1 MDFGFFP
8 ALQNEGQNPRG
19 ILSHTVIPPCRHFS
33 IVPGAIIEYDKIV
46 KSGFLTRAL
55 RNALLVMVLFSFG
68 LARGE
73 GKSIRLRNE
82 MILTPP
88 AQTSLASSQVESANG
103 NHLFLIQFQ
112 EHPLAAQ
119 RAVLQSMGVDLLKF
133 IPDDAFIARLTNAS
147 PEQVRALN
155 FVRWV
160 GPYLARHKI
169 HPRLSAAVRRANAPL
184 AVNLLLSPRA
194 TADELAEVRG
204 LLASV
209 IHESHLRQG
218 VIVRG
223 VLEPGA
229 LNKLAGLDAVLW
241 IEPAPH
247 RKLIDE
253 AASKLV
259 GGDDGRVATPT
270 VTEQLGFGGQGVT
283 VCVADT
289 GLDTGN
295 TNTLHPDVRG
305 RVTGFKYYPPLTDG
319 SDGYGH
325 GTHCAGIV
333 AGNAATGEKDPNSGA
348 WYGLGAA
355 NQASLFIERI
365 FDADANEV
373 SPAPS
378 DETLTQDAVRNGA
391 QIGANSWG
399 NDVQGEY
406 DTDAAQFDELVRDAD
421 SVTPG
426 DQPYILEF
434 SAGNA
439 GPDSQTLDSPATG
452 KNVIATG
459 ASENTP
465 NYYAEI
471 YDLYDD
477 GPDTVADFSSC
488 GPCEDGRIK
497 PDLVAPG
504 TWIASMASSAAPDES
519 AIAWTVIDNYYVYM
533 GGTSMSGPAAAG
545 GAAAF
550 VQYYKSTHTN
560 AMPSPALV
568 KAALI
573 NSASELDESDGG
585 PGPIPNFQEGWGR
598 VCLTN
603 LIKSQRNFQ
612 FVDQT
617 ALLTTGQVYQ
627 QHTFVGASNQSL
639 KITMAYTDV
648 AGFPGAIPAL
658 VNDLNLEVVGPDGTL
673 YRGNQ
678 FIEGESVPNA
688 TSADSL
694 NNVEAVHLAQPL
706 PGDYLIRVRAVNVVE
721 DARLDT
727 SAIDQDFALVI
738 SGPLLSP
745 KQGEVL
751 LDRTNYTAP
760 GAINLKVLDA
770 GRAASNTVTVRLT
783 STTEPAGEQITLRST
798 IGYGAF
804 TNTVA
809 TLVGPATPDGKL
821 EVHNGDAIMAAYVDS
836 SGVTQTASASVVLSP
851 PVISDV
857 GTDFDLGVIT
867 ISWLTSE
874 AANSVIYYGTNRLAL
889 NLVAS
894 NSSLTTSHDINLGNL
909 IAGDTY
915 YFIVVSTDDAGNTA
929 TNNNSGTSYNFVA
942 VATPP
947 VLLVDDYDYAEE
959 STNGATVIDAGAYT
973 NALAATGY
981 GFAYWNV
988 LERGSPTLANLQ
1000 LYRVV
1005 IWRTTDDI
1013 IYYDGTNNTLTPA
1026 QQTMIQ
1032 TYLNNGGSFF
1042 MASMGILSQIGD
1054 VPFRAN
1060 VLQVGG
1066 FVQNPEPPE
1075 PCDCDEY
1082 FGVPSFIGAPG
1093 DPITSGMNVTLNYSL
1108 YPSFD
1113 LGFGDGDD
1121 DVLGPDFG
1129 DTFTPTTNSTAI
1141 TFEPVS
1147 GKCCGARFPPTGV
1160 SSPGRVVF
1168 LSFPLDTV
1176 PETGP
1181 TPDNETALLL
1191 NALSFLDPGGNGIG
1205 TVTLDQSDYTIPA
1218 LVTVE
1223 VGDAAIAGA
1232 GQTQATFSSS
1242 SFTNRVAVTLS
1253 ETAHAG
1259 LFSGFVT
1266 LVATNTSVPGRLR
1279 VRNGDTVT
1287 ASYFDASI
1295 NSNVVATAIID
1306 TNPPV
1311 ITAVAAATNV
1321 GGAVV
1326 TWNTSE
1332 AADSLVQYGEGTILD
1347 HTAYDAQLVTSH
1359 SITLSQLLANH
1370 VYYFQVVSS
1379 DSAGNTATDDN
1390 DGALFS
1396 FTTPKTLQ
1404 PPWFDNLESG
1414 AKSWTVVP
1422 DTGSGLG
1429 SSLNWTL
1436 GTPHNGLQ
1444 NSAHSG
1450 VNAWGSDLDG
1460 GQIPFS
1466 ASSFLYSPVIDL
1478 TGFNQATLTFWDCF
1492 DFSQVFLAGYY
1503 YYEQGQ
1509 IDISTDPSTPAW
1521 NLPYIM
1527 DFSGL
1532 VSDGW
1537 EMETVDLTPYVG
1549 QPIQIVWQ
1557 YLGFEGGTPHGWLVD
1572 DASVTGGVAGADGT
1586 IVVSKNLASG
1596 AFTLTGPV
1604 DATGTGLVNI
1614 ISNAPPGQYTV
1625 QFGDVAFYYSPA
1637 PQTNTLLASNIL
1649 TFTGTY
1655 TFPDVNSNGMS
1666 DLYEQYYFGSVS
1678 TNRTRLTDTDGD
1690 GMTDYAEFIAG
1701 TDPTNPASNLRIL
1714 KSFVSNGVMTVQ
1726 WSAIPGRI
1734 YQVQSSTNLTDWGA
1748 CPCRM

>member
-1 MDFGFFP
+1 
-8 ALQNEGQNPRG
+8 
-19 ILSHTVIPPCRHFS
+19 
-33 IVPGAIIEYDKIV
+33 V
-46 KSGFLTRAL
+46 KSGRLARVL
-55 RNALLVMVLFSFG
+55 GNVLLLMGLLYFG
-68 LARGE
+68 LAHGE

-82 MILTPP
+82 TILTLP
-88 AQTSLASSQVESANG
+88 AQTVLASNQVDPANAS
-103 NHLFLIQFQ
+103 HLFLIQF
-112 EHPLAAQ
+112 EDHPLAAQ
-119 RAVLQSMGVDLLKF
+119 RALLQLMGVDVLKY

-147 PEQVRALN
+147 PQQVRALR

-160 GPYLARHKI
+160 GPYLPRHKI
-169 HPRLSAAVRRANAPL
+169 HPRLSVAAQRADAPL

-194 TADELAEVRG
+194 TADELDEVRG

-223 VLEPGA
+223 VLKPAA
-229 LNKLAGLDAVLW
+229 LNKLASLDVVLW

-247 RKLIDE
+247 RRLIDE

-259 GGDDGRVATPT
+259 GGDDGQVATPT

-289 GLDTGN
+289 GLDTGD
-295 TNTLHPDVRG
+295 TNTMHPDVRG
-305 RVTGFKYYPPLTDG
+305 RVTGLKYYPPLTDG

-333 AGNAATGEKDPNSGA
+333 AGNAATGETDPNSGA
-348 WYGLGAA
+348 WYGLGLAD
-355 NQASLFIERI
+355 QASLFIERI
-365 FDADANEV
+365 FDDNANEV

-471 YDLYDD
+471 YGLYDD
-477 GPDTVADFSSC
+477 GPDTIADFSSC

-497 PDLVAPG
+497 PDVVAPG
-504 TWIASMASSAAPDES
+504 TWIASMASSAAPDEA

-550 VQYYKSTHTN
+550 VQYYKTTHTN

-573 NSASELDESDGG
+573 NSASELDDLDGG

-603 LIKSQRNFQ
+603 LIESQRNFQ

-617 ALLTTGQVYQ
+617 VLLTTGQAYQ

-639 KITMAYTDV
+639 KITLAYTDV

-658 VNDLNLEVVGPDGTL
+658 VNELNLEVIGPDGTVYL
-673 YRGNQ
+673 GNQ
-678 FIEGESVPNA
+678 FDEGESIPNA

-694 NNVEAVHLAQPL
+694 NNVQAVHLAQPL
-706 PGDYLIRVRAVNVVE
+706 PGNYLIQVRAVSVVE
-721 DARLDT
+721 DARVDT
-727 SAIDQDFALVI
+727 SAIDQDFALVV

-745 KQGEVL
+745 HQGEVL

-760 GAINLKVLDA
+760 GAIKLVVLDA
-770 GRAASNTVTVRLT
+770 GRSASNTVTVRLT
-783 STTEPAGEQITLRST
+783 STTEPLGEQFTLHST
-798 IGYGAF
+798 GGYGAF

-809 TLVGPATPDGKL
+809 TLVGPATLDGKL
-821 EVHNGDAIMAAYVDS
+821 EIHNGDAITAAYVDS
-836 SGVTQTASASVVLSP
+836 SGVTQTASATAVLGP

-857 GTDFDLGVIT
+857 ATNFDLGVVT
-867 ISWLTSE
+867 ISWQTSE
-874 AANSVIYYGTNRLAL
+874 EANSIIYYGTNPLAL

-894 NSSLTTSHDINLGNL
+894 NSTLTTSHAINLGNL
-909 IAGDTY
+909 AASATY
-915 YFIVVSTDDAGNTA
+915 YFVVVSTDDAGNTA
-929 TNNNSGTSYNFVA
+929 TNNNSGASYHFVA

-947 VLLVDDYDYAEE
+947 VLLVDDYDDVGE
-959 STNGATVIDAGAYT
+959 SQDGSTVIPASSYT

-981 GFAYWNV
+981 GFAYWKV
-988 LERGSPTLANLQ
+988 LDRGYPLLANLQ
-1000 LYRVV
+1000 PYRVV

-1013 IYYDGTNNTLTPA
+1013 VNYEGTNNTLTTE

-1054 VPFRAN
+1054 VPFQAN

-1066 FVQNPEPPE
+1066 FLQNPDPPA

-1082 FGVPSFIGAPG
+1082 FGVPSFVGVPG
-1093 DPITSGMNVTLNYSL
+1093 DPVTSGMNVTLDYSD

-1113 LGFGDGDD
+1113 DGLG
-1121 DVLGPDFG
+1121 DVYGPDFG

-1141 TFEPVS
+1141 AFEPVS

-1160 SSPGRVVF
+1160 NSPGRVVF
-1168 LSFPLDTV
+1168 LSFPLDTI

-1191 NALSFLDPGGNGIG
+1191 NALEFLDPGGNGIG
-1205 TVTLDQSDYTIPA
+1205 TVTLDQSEYTIPA

-1223 VGDAAIAGA
+1223 VGDTAIAGS
-1232 GQTQATFSSS
+1232 GHTQATFSSS
-1242 SFTNRVAVTLS
+1242 SFTNRVAVTLN
-1253 ETAHAG
+1253 ETAHEG
-1259 LFSGFVT
+1259 LFSGFIT
-1266 LVATNTSVPGRLR
+1266 LVATNIIVPGQLR
-1279 VRNGDTVT
+1279 VRNGDILT

-1295 NSNVVATAIID
+1295 NSNVLATATID

-1311 ITAVAAATNV
+1311 ITGVAVATNM

-1347 HTAYDAQLVTSH
+1347 HTAYDAALVTSH

-1370 VYYFQVVSS
+1370 LYYFQVVSR
-1379 DSAGNTATDDN
+1379 DSAGNTATADN
-1390 DGALFS
+1390 QGALYT

-1414 AKSWTVVP
+1414 ASNWTVVP
-1422 DTGSGLG
+1422 DPEYGSTETTQ
-1429 SSLNWTL
+1429 NWML
-1436 GTPHNGLQ
+1436 GTPNNYLVTGAYSGT
-1444 NSAHSG
+1444 NS
-1450 VNAWGSDLDG
+1450 WG
-1460 GQIPFS
+1460 IPLTS
-1466 ASSFLYSPVIDL
+1466 AQEADWFVISTYLFSPVLDL
-1478 TGFNQATLTFWDCF
+1478 TGFSQATLTFWDAY
-1492 DFSQVFLAGYY
+1492 DFTSEFEDGIIY
-1503 YYEQGQ
+1503 
-1509 IDISTDPSTPAW
+1509 ISTVGEPLADLQSFV
-1521 NLPYIM
+1521 
-1527 DFSGL
+1527 DFAGGP
-1532 VSDGW
+1532 SDGW
-1537 EMETVDLTPYVG
+1537 EMETVDLTPYAG
-1549 QPIQIVWQ
+1549 QIIQIVW
-1557 YLGFEGGTPHGWLVD
+1557 YYEGVAIDSTLDGWVIDDIGVTGLAAGAGGTV
-1572 DASVTGGVAGADGT
+1572 
-1586 IVVSKNLASG
+1586 VVSKNIASG
-1596 AFTLTGPV
+1596 SFTLTGP
-1604 DATGTGLVNI
+1604 ASSSQSGTGLLSTF
-1614 ISNAPPGQYTV
+1614 SNAPPGQYIV
-1625 QFGDVAFYYSPA
+1625 QFGDVAFYYTPPA
-1637 PQTNTLLASNIL
+1637 QTNTLLASNTL

-1666 DLYEQYYFGSVS
+1666 DLYEQYYFGTVS
-1678 TNRTRLTDTDGD
+1678 SNRTRLTDTDGD
-1690 GMTDYAEFIAG
+1690 GMTDFAEFIAG

-1714 KSFVSNGVMTVQ
+1714 KSFITNRVMTVQ
-1726 WSAIPGRI
+1726 WSAVPGRI
-1734 YQVQSSTNLTDWGA
+1734 YQLQTSTNLMDWEPVSLWMQASYSPMAYTWTNATDKA
-1748 CPCRM
+1748 RSFRVEVRP